1 MNLLLW
7 TTHVTSDFCPTLAKL
22 KAAGFD
28 GVEVPVFEGD
38 EAHYKTIRKELQNL
52 AGRIDALLNSP
63 DELELY
69 LFANGSAAADRGLQ
83 KEFEAII
90 AAVIGG
96 TLLTGG
102 YGSVVGATFGAL
114 IFGVVQIGI
123 TYTNVNS
130 DWFRVFLGGMLL
142 VAVLFNNQVRKRV
155 TEAR

>member
-1 MNLLLW
+1 M
-7 TTHVTSDFCPTLAKL
+7 
-22 KAAGFD
+22 
-28 GVEVPVFEGD
+28 
-38 EAHYKTIRKELQNL
+38 LQVCD
-52 AGRIDALLNSP
+52 RV
-63 DELELY
+63 
-69 LFANGSAAADRGLQ
+69 GSAPRTGLQ

-96 TLLTGG
+96 TLLTG
-102 YGSVVGATFGAL
+102 ATARWWGPPSARSSSAWSS
-114 IFGVVQIGI
+114 IGI